1 MPIPENVE
9 NLRRVSAKS
18 SIYQVVCSWII
29 TGVLKPGEKIVDSE
43 LAKRF
48 NVSRTPVRE
57 AIQILEGQKLVYV
70 VPGRATVVADIDPA
84 DIEKCYRTLAEL
96 QGLAAE
102 LACGSLT
109 DRELEQLERIHAA
122 FVDACGRND
131 GTDAI
136 TQDSLFHDAIVRGAH
151 NEYVEEFSHTMI
163 LHIQRIKYHY
173 FHCDRL
179 RKISV
184 SQHGE
189 ILQTIQ
195 ARDSAR
201 AKELIETQLG
211 NSAQMR
217 AIGAKP
223 IKGVIFTGAPGTGK
237 THLARIIANVADA
250 QFYLVSGPTIVSKYV
265 GDSEETLRM
274 IFAAAQSDKRAII
287 FFDEIDSIA
296 SSRETDTNGV
306 GKRLVAQLLTLM
318 DGFESKGNVVVVAA
332 TNRLEDVDPALLRP
346 GRFDWQIPFPMP
358 SEHDRL
364 RILQVQAASLSCE
377 GELPLTDVAERTEG
391 WSGAEVCAI
400 WTEAALVAA
409 KDKRAA
415 IRAGDLMTAF
425 ERVEH
430 RPEFRARRH

>member
-1 MPIPENVE
+1 
-9 NLRRVSAKS
+9 
-18 SIYQVVCSWII
+18 
-29 TGVLKPGEKIVDSE
+29 
-43 LAKRF
+43 
-48 NVSRTPVRE
+48 
-57 AIQILEGQKLVYV
+57 
-70 VPGRATVVADIDPA
+70 
-84 DIEKCYRTLAEL
+84 
-96 QGLAAE
+96 
-102 LACGSLT
+102 
-109 DRELEQLERIHAA
+109 
-122 FVDACGRND
+122 
-131 GTDAI
+131 
-136 TQDSLFHDAIVRGAH
+136 
-151 NEYVEEFSHTMI
+151 
-163 LHIQRIKYHY
+163 
-173 FHCDRL
+173 
-179 RKISV
+179 
-184 SQHGE
+184 
-189 ILQTIQ
+189 
-195 ARDSAR
+195 
-201 AKELIETQLG
+201 
-211 NSAQMR
+211 
-217 AIGAKP
+217 
-223 IKGVIFTGAPGTGK
+223 
-237 THLARIIANVADA
+237 
-250 QFYLVSGPTIVSKYV
+250 
-265 GDSEETLRM
+265 M

-287 FFDEIDSIA
+287 FFDEIDLIA

-332 TNRLEDVDPALLRP
+332 TNRIEDVDPALLRP